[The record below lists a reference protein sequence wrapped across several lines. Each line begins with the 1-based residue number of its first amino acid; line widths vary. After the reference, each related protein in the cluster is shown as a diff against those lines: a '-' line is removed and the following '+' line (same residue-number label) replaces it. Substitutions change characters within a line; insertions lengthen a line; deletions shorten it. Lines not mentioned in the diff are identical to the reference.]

1 MYKNEHDAN
10 MNGFRSAGSIRYAQV
25 NKKQGFSIVKL
36 LKNLFCL

>member
-10 MNGFRSAGSIRYAQV
+10 LNGFRSAGSIRYARV
-25 NKKQGFSIVKL
+25 ANKKFSIVNL